1 MQLAPFYLKRSKDDS
16 WNMDRPHFHES
27 VEFLIPISQ
36 GGQMFVENQVYHL
49 CPGTMFILPDA
60 TLHKTLGSGEA
71 EEEDTENTDLYER
84 YVLHVPLS
92 TLHAL
97 STPKTDFYQRVM
109 ESCRMAELGGNYEKL
124 LEILRRLDQTQENPD
139 DSFGADIRQMNLL
152 TEFLVEA
159 LSLAQRRE
167 DGAGTLSVEQH
178 MLPPSREGTLRIDQV
193 LAYLQEHMAEKLTL
207 DQIAA
212 EFYISKYYLSH
223 CFKSATGFSV
233 GQYLINTR
241 ILEARRMLQDGGRV
255 QQVGEAVG
263 FHSNEHFIR
272 TFTKLTGISPKQY
285 ARQFAGVDK
294 Q

>member
-1 MQLAPFYLKRSKDDS
+1 MQHAPFYLKLSQDDS
-16 WNMDRPHFHES
+16 WYMDRPHFHES
-27 VEFLIPISQ
+27 VEFLLPVSH
-36 GGQMFVENQVYHL
+36 GGQMFVENQVYDL
-49 CPGTMFILPDA
+49 APATMFILPDA
-60 TLHKTLGSGEA
+60 TLHKTLGTGE
-71 EEEDTENTDLYER
+71 DGSCPYER

-92 TLHAL
+92 TLHAI
-97 STPKTDFYQRVM
+97 STPKTDLYQRVL
-109 ESCRMAELGGNYEKL
+109 ESSRMAELGENYEPL
-124 LEILRRLDQTQENPD
+124 VALLRRLDRTQEGED
-139 DSFGADIRQMNLL
+139 RFGGDILQMNLL
-152 TEFLVEA
+152 SEFLVEA
-159 LSLAQRRE
+159 LSAAPRRE
-167 DGAGTLSVEQH
+167 EAMSALSVDQH
-178 MLPPSREGTLRIDQV
+178 MLTPTREGTLRIDLV

-212 EFYISKYYLSH
+212 EFFISKYYLSH

-255 QQVGEAVG
+255 AQVGEAVG

-285 ARQFAGVDK
+285 ARQFSGVDK

>member
-1 MQLAPFYLKRSKDDS
+1 MQLAPFYLKMSKDDS
-16 WNMDRPHFHES
+16 WYMDRPHFHES
-27 VEFLIPISQ
+27 VEFLIPVSQ

-60 TLHKTLGSGEA
+60 TLHKTLGTDSGGES
-71 EEEDTENTDLYER
+71 DSNLYER

-97 STPKTDFYQRVM
+97 STPKTDFYQRVL
-109 ESCRMAELGGNYEKL
+109 ESCRMAEQGRNYERL
-124 LEILRRLDQTQENPD
+124 LGILRRLDQTQDGRD
-139 DSFGADIRQMNLL
+139 DTFGADIRQMNLL
-152 TEFLVEA
+152 SEFLVEA
-159 LSLAQRRE
+159 LSAAPCKE
-167 DGAGTLSVEQH
+167 GASTLNVEQH
-178 MLPPSREGTLRIDQV
+178 MLPPSREGTLRIDMV

-207 DQIAA
+207 DQVAA

-223 CFKSATGFSV
+223 CFKAATGFSV

-285 ARQFAGVDK
+285 ARQFSGVDK

>member
-1 MQLAPFYLKRSKDDS
+1 MQHAPFYLKLSQDDS
-16 WNMDRPHFHES
+16 WYMDRPHFHES
-27 VEFLIPISQ
+27 VEFLLPVSH
-36 GGQMFVENQVYHL
+36 GGQMFVENQVYDL
-49 CPGTMFILPDA
+49 APATMFILPDA
-60 TLHKTLGSGEA
+60 TLHKTLSSDGDGE
-71 EEEDTENTDLYER
+71 TCTPYER

-92 TLHAL
+92 TLRAV
-97 STPKTDFYQRVM
+97 STPKTDLYQRVL
-109 ESCRMAELGGNYEKL
+109 ESGRMVELGAQYERL
-124 LEILRRLDQTQENPD
+124 LTLLRSLDQTQEEEER
-139 DSFGADIRQMNLL
+139 FGADILQMNLL
-152 TEFLVEA
+152 GEFLVAA
-159 LSLAQRRE
+159 LSIAPRRE
-167 DGAGTLSVEQH
+167 EPASTLSVEH
-178 MLPPSREGTLRIDQV
+178 MPSQNREGTLRIDLV

-223 CFKSATGFSV
+223 CFKAATGFSV

-255 QQVGEAVG
+255 AQVGEAVG

-285 ARQFAGVDK
+285 ARQFSGVDK

>member
-1 MQLAPFYLKRSKDDS
+1 MQHTPFYLKLSQDDS
-16 WNMDRPHFHES
+16 WYMDRPHFHES
-27 VEFLIPISQ
+27 VEFLLPVSH
-36 GGQMFVENQVYHL
+36 GGQMFVENQVYDL
-49 CPGTMFILPDA
+49 APATMFILPDA
-60 TLHKTLGSGEA
+60 TLHKTLGSDGDDE
-71 EEEDTENTDLYER
+71 TCVPYER

-92 TLHAL
+92 TLHAI
-97 STPKTDFYQRVM
+97 STPKTDLYQRVL
-109 ESCRMAELGGNYEKL
+109 ESGRMVELGDQYEHL
-124 LEILRRLDQTQENPD
+124 LRLLQALDQTQEAEER
-139 DSFGADIRQMNLL
+139 FGADILQMNLL
-152 TEFLVEA
+152 GEFLVEA
-159 LSLAQRRE
+159 LSVAPRRE
-167 DGAGTLSVEQH
+167 EVAGSLSMEQH
-178 MLPPSREGTLRIDQV
+178 MHAQNREGTLRINLV

-223 CFKSATGFSV
+223 CFKAATGFSV

-255 QQVGEAVG
+255 AQVGEAVG

-285 ARQFAGVDK
+285 ARQFSGVDK

>member
-1 MQLAPFYLKRSKDDS
+1 MQLAPFYLKLSQDDS
-16 WNMDRPHFHES
+16 WYMDRPHFHEC
-27 VEFLIPISQ
+27 VEFLLPLSY
-36 GGQMFVENQVYHL
+36 GGQMFVENQVYDL
-49 CPGTMFILPDA
+49 APDTMFILPDA
-60 TLHKTLGSGEA
+60 TLHKTLGSSGE
-71 EEEDTENTDLYER
+71 DGSSNLYER

-97 STPKTDFYQRVM
+97 STAKTDLYQRIV
-109 ESCRMAELGGNYEKL
+109 ESTRMVQLGDNQDKL
-124 LEILRRLDQTQENPD
+124 LELLRRLDESQEKPD
-139 DSFGADIRQMNLL
+139 ESFGSDIRLMHLL
-152 TEFLVEA
+152 AEFLVEA
-159 LSLAQRRE
+159 LAIAPRAENPVALKVDQRIL
-167 DGAGTLSVEQH
+167 TNT
-178 MLPPSREGTLRIDQV
+178 REGTLRIDHV

-207 DQIAA
+207 DQVAA

-223 CFKSATGFSV
+223 CFKAATGFSV

-255 QQVGEAVG
+255 AQVGEAVG

-272 TFTKLTGISPKQY
+272 TFTKLTGVSPKQY

>member
-1 MQLAPFYLKRSKDDS
+1 MYHAPFYLKLSQDDS
-16 WNMDRPHFHES
+16 WYMDRPHFHES
-27 VEFLIPISQ
+27 VEFLLPVSH
-36 GGQMFVENQVYHL
+36 GGQMFVENQVYDL
-49 CPGTMFILPDA
+49 APATMFILPDA
-60 TLHKTLGSGEA
+60 TLHKTLGNEDGECCP
-71 EEEDTENTDLYER
+71 YER

-92 TLHAL
+92 TLHAI
-97 STPKTDFYQRVM
+97 STPKTDLYQRVL
-109 ESCRMAELGGNYEKL
+109 ESSRMVELGEEYEHLIAL
-124 LEILRRLDQTQENPD
+124 LRALDHTQEPGEEV
-139 DSFGADIRQMNLL
+139 FGADILQMNLL
-152 TEFLVEA
+152 SSFLVEA
-159 LSLAQRRE
+159 LSAAPRRE
-167 DGAGTLSVEQH
+167 EAANALSLEQH
-178 MLPPSREGTLRIDQV
+178 MLTPTREGTLRIDLV

-223 CFKSATGFSV
+223 CFKAATGFSV

-255 QQVGEAVG
+255 AQVGEAVG

-294 Q
+294 S

>member
-1 MQLAPFYLKRSKDDS
+1 MQHAPFYLKLSQDDS

-27 VEFLIPISQ
+27 VEFLLPLSH
-36 GGQMFVENQVYHL
+36 GGQMFVENQVYDL
-49 CPGTMFILPDA
+49 TPGTMFVLPDA
-60 TLHKTLGSGEA
+60 TLHKTLGGSGEG
-71 EEEDTENTDLYER
+71 EECIPYER

-92 TLHAL
+92 TLHAI
-97 STPKTDFYQRVM
+97 STLKTDLYQRVQ
-109 ESCRMAELGGNYEKL
+109 ESCRMATLGENYDRL
-124 LEILRRLDQTQENPD
+124 LGLLRRLDETQEAEEF
-139 DSFGADIRQMNLL
+139 FGGDILQMNLL
-152 TEFLVEA
+152 SEFLVEA
-159 LSLAQRRE
+159 LSATPQKE
-167 DGAGTLSVEQH
+167 ISPAPMSVEQH
-178 MLPPSREGTLRIDQV
+178 LLSQTREGTLRIDLV

-207 DQIAA
+207 DQVAA

-255 QQVGEAVG
+255 AQVGEAVG

-285 ARQFAGVDK
+285 ARQFSGVDK

>member
-1 MQLAPFYLKRSKDDS
+1 MQAAPFYLKLSQDDS
-16 WNMDRPHFHES
+16 WYMDRPHFHES
-27 VEFLIPISQ
+27 VEFLLPVSH
-36 GGQMFVENQVYHL
+36 GGQMFVENQVYDL
-49 CPGTMFILPDA
+49 APATMFILPDA
-60 TLHKTLGSGEA
+60 TLHKTLGTG
-71 EEEDTENTDLYER
+71 EEESCPYER
-84 YVLHVPLS
+84 YVLHVPLG

-97 STPKTDFYQRVM
+97 STPRTDLYQRVL
-109 ESCRMAELGGNYEKL
+109 ESSRMVELGENYERL
-124 LEILRRLDQTQENPD
+124 ISLLRRLDRTQEEGEN
-139 DSFGADIRQMNLL
+139 FGADILQMNLL
-152 TEFLVEA
+152 SGFLVEA
-159 LSLAQRRE
+159 LSAAPRRE
-167 DGAGTLSVEQH
+167 EAANALSVEQH
-178 MLPPSREGTLRIDQV
+178 MLTPTREGTLRIDLV

-223 CFKSATGFSV
+223 CFKAATGFSV

-255 QQVGEAVG
+255 AQVGEAVG

-285 ARQFAGVDK
+285 ARQFSGVDK

>member
-1 MQLAPFYLKRSKDDS
+1 MQPAPFYLKMSQDDS
-16 WNMDRPHFHES
+16 WYMDRPHFHES
-27 VEFLIPISQ
+27 VEFLIPLSY
-36 GGQMFVENQVYHL
+36 GGHMFVENQVHDL
-49 CPGTMFILPDA
+49 APGTMFILPDA
-60 TLHKTLGSGEA
+60 TLHKTLGSNAGGE
-71 EEEDTENTDLYER
+71 EGSSGLYQR

-92 TLHAL
+92 SLHSL
-97 STPKTDFYQRVM
+97 STARTDLYQRIV
-109 ESCRMAELGGNYEKL
+109 ESCRMVELGDNYDKL
-124 LEILRRLDQTQENPD
+124 MALLHRLDESQEHPD
-139 DSFGADIRQMNLL
+139 ESFGADIRQMNLL
-152 TEFLVEA
+152 AEFLVEA
-159 LSLAQRRE
+159 LAVAPRAEYTSKLKVDQRLMTT
-167 DGAGTLSVEQH
+167 A
-178 MLPPSREGTLRIDQV
+178 REGTLRIDQV
-193 LAYLQEHMAEKLTL
+193 LAFLQEHMAEKLTL

-223 CFKSATGFSV
+223 CFKAATGFSV

-255 QQVGEAVG
+255 AQVGEAVG

>member
-1 MQLAPFYLKRSKDDS
+1 MQHTPFYLKLSQDDS
-16 WNMDRPHFHES
+16 WYMDRPHFHES
-27 VEFLIPISQ
+27 VEFLLPVSH
-36 GGQMFVENQVYHL
+36 GGQMFVENQVYDL
-49 CPGTMFILPDA
+49 APATMFILPDA
-60 TLHKTLGSGEA
+60 TLHKTLGSDGDDE
-71 EEEDTENTDLYER
+71 TCVPYER

-92 TLHAL
+92 TLHAI
-97 STPKTDFYQRVM
+97 STPKTDLYQRVL
-109 ESCRMAELGGNYEKL
+109 ESGRMVELGDQYEHL
-124 LEILRRLDQTQENPD
+124 LRLLQALDQTQEAEER
-139 DSFGADIRQMNLL
+139 FGADILQMNLL
-152 TEFLVEA
+152 GEFLVEA
-159 LSLAQRRE
+159 LSVAPRRE
-167 DGAGTLSVEQH
+167 EAAGSLSMEQH
-178 MLPPSREGTLRIDQV
+178 MHAQNREGTLRINLV

-223 CFKSATGFSV
+223 CFKAATGFSV

-255 QQVGEAVG
+255 AQVGEAVG

-285 ARQFAGVDK
+285 ARQFSGVDK

>member
-1 MQLAPFYLKRSKDDS
+1 MQHAPFYLKLSQDDS
-16 WNMDRPHFHES
+16 WYMDRPHFHES
-27 VEFLIPISQ
+27 VEFLLPVSH
-36 GGQMFVENQVYHL
+36 GGQMFVENQVYDL
-49 CPGTMFILPDA
+49 APATMFILPDA
-60 TLHKTLGSGEA
+60 TLHKTLSSDGDGE
-71 EEEDTENTDLYER
+71 TCTPYER

-92 TLHAL
+92 TLRAI
-97 STPKTDFYQRVM
+97 STPKTDLYQRVL
-109 ESCRMAELGGNYEKL
+109 ESGRMVELGTQYERL
-124 LEILRRLDQTQENPD
+124 LTLLRSLDQTQEEEER
-139 DSFGADIRQMNLL
+139 FGADILQMNLL
-152 TEFLVEA
+152 GEFLVAA
-159 LSLAQRRE
+159 LSIAPRRE
-167 DGAGTLSVEQH
+167 EAASTLSVEH
-178 MLPPSREGTLRIDQV
+178 MPSQNREGTLRIDLV

-223 CFKSATGFSV
+223 CFKAATGFSV

-255 QQVGEAVG
+255 AQVGEAVG

-285 ARQFAGVDK
+285 ARQFSGVDK